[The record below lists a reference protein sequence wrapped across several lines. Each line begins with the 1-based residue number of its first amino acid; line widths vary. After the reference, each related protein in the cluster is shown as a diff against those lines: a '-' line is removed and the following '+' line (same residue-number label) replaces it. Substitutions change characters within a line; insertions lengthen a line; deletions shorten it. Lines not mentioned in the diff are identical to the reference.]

1 MSLSLWRLVKAKHA
15 ASAFD
20 GEGARRFG
28 GRWNERGTAVV
39 YLGGTLSLAALET
52 FVHLTVSDARL
63 AFAAIEAMVP
73 DGPDGVRVAQL
84 TPQGLPGNWRAQP
97 PPSETKAIGSKWVLA
112 GETLLLRV
120 PSVVVPRE
128 SNYLL
133 NPAHPDFSRVT
144 IHSPEPFGFDERMWK

>member
-1 MSLSLWRLVKAKHA
+1 MSLWRLVKAKHA
-15 ASAFD
+15 ATAFD

-52 FVHLTVSDARL
+52 LVHLTVGDARL
-63 AFAAIEAMVP
+63 AFVAIEAIVP
-73 DGPDGVRVAQL
+73 DGIRVAQL
-84 TPQGLPGNWRAQP
+84 SPQGLPRNWRAHP
-97 PPSETKAIGSKWVLA
+97 PPLETKAIGSDWVRA
-112 GETLLLRV
+112 GESLLLRV

-133 NPAHPDFSRVT
+133 NPAHPEVSRVELRL
-144 IHSPEPFGFDERMWK
+144 PEPFGFDERMSK